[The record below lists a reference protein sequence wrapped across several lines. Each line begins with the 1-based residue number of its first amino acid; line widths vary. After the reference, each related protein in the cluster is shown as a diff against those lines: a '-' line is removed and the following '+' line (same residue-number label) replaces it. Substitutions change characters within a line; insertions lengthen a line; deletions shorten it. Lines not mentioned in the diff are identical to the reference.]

1 MCVSQILCH
10 PSLLAFKIDL
20 SNVFNPHVLCF
31 ISSHNALFVCM
42 ICMSYSCVTWYVC
55 LTRVPGLL
63 QKLRT
68 AKKNKKYKEAA
79 KLLSQ
84 LSDDCSLDVN
94 PSIFN
99 HLIVDCVDELD
110 IVQPRSISYEIDKVT
125 PVFLSA

>member
-1 MCVSQILCH
+1 M
-10 PSLLAFKIDL
+10 
-20 SNVFNPHVLCF
+20 
-31 ISSHNALFVCM
+31 
-42 ICMSYSCVTWYVC
+42 
-55 LTRVPGLL
+55 PGLL